1 MTVITLTFGYTVRK
15 HG

>member
-1 MTVITLTFGYTVRK
+1 MTMTIRFGYTVRK